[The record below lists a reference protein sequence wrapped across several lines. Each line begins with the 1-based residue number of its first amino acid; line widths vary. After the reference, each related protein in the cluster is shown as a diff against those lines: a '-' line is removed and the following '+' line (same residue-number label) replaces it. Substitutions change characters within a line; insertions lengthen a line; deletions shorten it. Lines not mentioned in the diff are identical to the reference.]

1 MACAAWS
8 GAPAAWRLGP
18 LAMHRLFLMHL
29 AQCRPRLFGKT
40 QCRFVATVAG
50 DPMPQLGLL
59 LVGQGTGVQAHRP
72 LGGRLGNAVLLR
84 TLAIHV

>member
-1 MACAAWS
+1 
-8 GAPAAWRLGP
+8 
-18 LAMHRLFLMHL
+18 
-29 AQCRPRLFGKT
+29 
-40 QCRFVATVAG
+40 
-50 DPMPQLGLL
+50 MPQLGLL